1 MATVQ
6 PAALHIPAWKRIGLK
21 LKNAKDEP
29 SPISNPIAAHVPE
42 PSKKRKVVDGGHPE
56 KHAKKTKKSDSKPP
70 DTSLVDGGSDQKYD
84 LSAVVTHDQSHYSL
98 EPKST
103 TVLPK
108 VPTIAKRKSVTFAPE
123 AKTADGDS
131 TKDLYDRWLASQKN
145 TDAEF
150 DPTTTPPAL
159 KIHSPI
165 PKPQTSLKIL
175 PSREAIN
182 VQKKKKKKKKK
193 RKTKSK
199 STTLKPE
206 QSLTSSSQPQPT
218 GPPEKAA
225 ETQPH
230 PALLYLTEHHTSPST
245 WKFSK
250 NHQKYLLK
258 NLFSLDRVPSSY
270 ESALQAYLLGLK
282 GTSARQSLRE
292 TALRIREE
300 DNMWLSDFIAQG
312 RGPEWEAER
321 RREQYERAWKRE
333 KDRFEEMEDL
343 REWEEGKEEFE
354 WKAQKRR
361 RAEQVL
367 GAIGEVE
374 TQLANGGVKTFLTAG
389 NTGTPGARKH
399 KGEVSAD
406 GGGPMVPAKKK
417 KKRTRKRRTT
427 GVPDDEDSSSSSSSS
442 SSDSDSEDQ
451 IEKRVREGLGAGKRT
466 DKSPPAS
473 GAGRSTIDKDED
485 ESSSEDSQSSS
496 GDSEASG
503 GSESD
508 DDDKKR

>member
-6 PAALHIPAWKRIGLK
+6 PPALHIPAWKRIGLK

-29 SPISNPIAAHVPE
+29 GPISNLTAAHVPGS
-42 PSKKRKVVDGGHPE
+42 SKKRKVVDGRHAD
-56 KHAKKTKKSDSKPP
+56 KHAKKAKKSDSKPP
-70 DTSLVDGGSDQKYD
+70 DTSLVDGGSDQKD
-84 LSAVVTHDQSHYSL
+84 GISAVATQGQSHYSL
-98 EPKST
+98 EPKAT
-103 TVLPK
+103 PVLPK
-108 VPTIAKRKSVTFAPE
+108 APTIAKRKSVTFAPE

-131 TKDLYDRWLASQKN
+131 TKDLYDRWLASQKI

-159 KIHSPI
+159 KIHSPV
-165 PKPQTSLKIL
+165 PKPQTSLTTL

-199 STTLKPE
+199 STTLKPG
-206 QSLTSSSQPQPT
+206 QSLTSPSQSQP
-218 GPPEKAA
+218 GPPENHAD
-225 ETQPH
+225 TQPH
-230 PALLYLTEHHTSPST
+230 PALLYLTEYHTSPST

-258 NLFSLDRVPSSY
+258 NLFSFDKVPSSY
-270 ESALQAYLLGLK
+270 EPALQAYLTGLK

-292 TALRIREE
+292 AALRIRKE
-300 DNMWLSDFIAQG
+300 DNMWLSEIIAKG
-312 RGPEWEAER
+312 RSPEWEAKR

-333 KDRFEEMEDL
+333 KDRLEETEDL
-343 REWEEGKEEFE
+343 REWDDGEQEFE

-367 GAIGEVE
+367 RVIGEVE
-374 TQLANGGVKTFLTAG
+374 TQLANGGMETFLTAG
-389 NTGTPGARKH
+389 NAGTPGARKH
-399 KGEVSAD
+399 KGEEVRAD

-451 IEKRVREGLGAGKRT
+451 IEKRVREGLGTSKRT
-466 DKSPPAS
+466 NKSPPAS
-473 GAGRSTIDKDED
+473 RIGRSTIDSDED

-496 GDSEASG
+496 GDSESSSG
-503 GSESD
+503 SGSD